1 MYIGAIRN
9 LLYLPM
15 TILYLLIGIPLSI
28 AMISIPR
35 KRFASIHQSHQ
46 EKETERRI
54 GDVGAFVSPGDSL
67 LDIGCGNGQFG
78 EAMARAFGADVRGVD
93 VVNYANSDIPI
104 GIYDGVSLPFEDDS
118 FDVIVM
124 AMMLHHVEHQE
135 ELFDEAIRCS
145 RRALI
150 IYEDTYFSS
159 WQRLAVVWNDFYS
172 NMVYG
177 VIKIYKGLEGRG
189 VLRMP
194 LPFTFRSVEEWN
206 ELFAKKRLEN
216 RATIVHHLGI
226 KPHSKVTFLLEK
238 S

>member
-1 MYIGAIRN
+1 MYISVIRN

-15 TILYLLIGIPLSI
+15 TILYVLAAIPLSI
-28 AMISIPR
+28 AMVSVPR
-35 KRFASIHQSHQ
+35 KRFATIHQAHQ
-46 EKETERRI
+46 EKEIERRI
-54 GDVGAFVSPGDSL
+54 EDAGSFVHPGDSL
-67 LDIGCGNGQFG
+67 LDVGCGNGQFG
-78 EAMARAFGADVRGVD
+78 DAMAREFGADVRGVD

-118 FDVIVM
+118 FDVVVM
-124 AMMLHHVEHQE
+124 AMMLHHVKHQE

-145 RRALI
+145 RRGLI

-159 WQRLAVVWNDFYS
+159 WQRLAITWNDFYS

-177 VIKIYKGLEGRG
+177 VIKIIKGLEGKG
-189 VLRMP
+189 VLKMP

-206 ELFAKKRLEN
+206 ELFAN
-216 RATIVHHLGI
+216 RSLASKGTVVHHLGM